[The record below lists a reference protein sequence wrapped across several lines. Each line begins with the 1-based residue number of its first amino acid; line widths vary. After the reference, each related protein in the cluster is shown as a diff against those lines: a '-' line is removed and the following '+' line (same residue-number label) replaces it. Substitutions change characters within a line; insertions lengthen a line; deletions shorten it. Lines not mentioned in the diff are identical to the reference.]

1 MKKKP
6 IRQPM
11 PQKPRRLEL
20 IPPEDLSPEELE
32 AIKEAEQGASD
43 SYRQGNFLILHSPDE
58 ERAVA
63 VDLNGKTVIHHLGS
77 FSEITAIVT
86 LLQGVKS
93 GNQRVYENTFA
104 DLTDDDFL
112 DEGLTALDDIMPV
125 DEPLLS
131 NSNEMNSLV
140 DMLRDDFLDQ
150 LIKPPK
156 KKS

>member
-6 IRQPM
+6 IKQPM
-11 PQKPRRLEL
+11 PHKPRRLVL
-20 IPPEDLSPEELE
+20 IPPEDLSSQELE
-32 AIKEAEQGASD
+32 AGKEAEQDAPA

-58 ERAVA
+58 DRAVA
-63 VDLNGKTVIHHLGS
+63 VDLNGKTVIHHQGT
-77 FSEITAIVT
+77 FGEITAIVT
-86 LLQGVKS
+86 LLQGVQS
-93 GNQRVYENTFA
+93 GNQRVYEDTFA

-112 DEGLTALDDIMPV
+112 DEGLAALEDIMSE
-125 DEPLLS
+125 DEPLPDP
-131 NSNEMNSLV
+131 NQMNSLM